1 MSGLNGAVTTSAVL
15 WGAFVNPQDM
25 TTIRAWEARVGRKMS
40 LAHHAQGWANG
51 KNADGTPRYASLP
64 SALINQH
71 WAEGRLVMLDW
82 GSWNLADTVSYYVY
96 TVSYY
101 TPRELMLVRWSF
113 AAGAAWTALNWI
125 FWPWFWAWVLPR

>member
-1 MSGLNGAVTTSAVL
+1 MTAGVL

-51 KNADGTPRYASLP
+51 KLTDGPRYASLP
-64 SALINQH
+64 TALMNQH

-82 GSWNLADTVSYYVY
+82 GSWNLADKSNPDFNLPQITAGKHDVFLH
-96 TVSYY
+96 T
-101 TPRELMLVRWSF
+101 F
-113 AAGAAWTALNWI
+113 ARQCAALKH
-125 FWPWFWAWVLPR
+125 